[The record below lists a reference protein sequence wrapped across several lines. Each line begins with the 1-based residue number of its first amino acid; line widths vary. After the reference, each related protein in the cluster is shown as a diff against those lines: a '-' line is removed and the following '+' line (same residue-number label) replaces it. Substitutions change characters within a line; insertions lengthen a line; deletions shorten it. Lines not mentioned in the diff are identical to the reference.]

1 MINLKKK
8 AWRPE
13 HRKREHPAHPWE
25 CFRRSSANGKDP
37 RLGIKATYMWHNTS
51 QFINLIWKW
60 LLTGLVDV
68 DYWFPVIV
76 KYQVNY
82 RLGSSDESTNN
93 NILKAFLR
101 MRRWCDNVTIF
112 ERWQCNRS
120 LRWRRRY
127 GNIEGPA
134 DILYRSQTIFT
145 SLLATWWYI
154 VYIVYILR
162 VLYILYRSETIFT
175 SLLATSTIINVIPEL
190 DNIVIFGFKCQ
201 GLATALKICIAP
213 SFEDGM
219 LLRS

>member
-112 ERWQCNRS
+112 DRRQCNRS

-145 SLLATWWYI
+145 SL
-154 VYIVYILR
+154 
-162 VLYILYRSETIFT
+162 SG
-175 SLLATSTIINVIPEL
+175 TSTIINVIPEL